1 MSLDDRPPSVGP
13 DGDEAGRPLHIDE
26 RERHDT
32 FTRDELEAAE
42 PVEPRS
48 PRLRWLI
55 GFGMGVFAAVYL
67 SFPVGIVALPV
78 AFTAAGA
85 GMLFGTGIVFAA
97 QLAFDVMVWLN
108 GDAAATDRWSFVA
121 WALGGFVALVAGI
134 VGTLVVAR
142 RARQRRA

>member
-1 MSLDDRPPSVGP
+1 MRTHDRPSSVGT
-13 DGDEAGRPLHIDE
+13 DGDEAGKPADIDA
-26 RERHDT
+26 RARHDT
-32 FTRDELEAAE
+32 FTRDELEGAE

-55 GFGMGVFAAVYL
+55 GLGMGAFAAVYL
-67 SFPVGIVALPV
+67 WFPVGIVALPV

-97 QLAFDVMVWLN
+97 EFGFDALVWLN
-108 GDAAATDRWSFVA
+108 GDGVTTDTWFVA
-121 WALGGFVALVAGI
+121 WALAGSVALMAGI

-142 RARQRRA
+142 RVRPRRT